1 MVEFSFI
8 ELVLLMWAVPA
19 TAGYLNAKQE
29 ARMARNILRTF
40 IENPEARKQM
50 VDAFEEFKK
59 KVEAL

>member
-8 ELVLLMWAVPA
+8 ELVLLMWAVLA
-19 TAGYLNAKQE
+19 TAGYLNAKQDAKV
-29 ARMARNILRTF
+29 ARHILRVF
-40 IENPEARKQM
+40 VEDADARKQM